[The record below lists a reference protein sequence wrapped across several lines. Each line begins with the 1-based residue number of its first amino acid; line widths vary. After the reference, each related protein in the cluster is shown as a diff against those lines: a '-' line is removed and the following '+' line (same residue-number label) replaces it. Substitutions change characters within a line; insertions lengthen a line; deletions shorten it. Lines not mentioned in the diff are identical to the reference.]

1 MWVRTLRYNTD
12 ISLERH
18 KQSYRWLQ
26 HGEDTRGIKAVI
38 TQKHAFRVSRKPLLS
53 SKKWLQADCSRCRGE
68 RSMSSAGFKHKPDKL
83 STAGLTIRKEALNFT
98 LSDGHAR

>member
-1 MWVRTLRYNTD
+1 MLCGTVRVWARTLRYNTD

-53 SKKWLQADCSRCRGE
+53 SKKNGCSQTVPGVMG
-68 RSMSSAGFKHKPDKL
+68 SGISAVPGLSINQTSSAPRASQSAKKH
-83 STAGLTIRKEALNFT
+83 
-98 LSDGHAR
+98 